1 MKKIFL
7 KYPFFIFLLPVFFV
21 LHGLNENAGLV
32 PVPGAAM
39 LLLFYLGIA
48 LGLVLFFYLFY
59 RQFRKAAILAF
70 FILAYQFFFGAVQDL
85 LRDLFPGSFINK
97 YSFILPVSLV
107 GFLALLILLKKRK
120 TIPDKPVL
128 YLNLLFLL
136 LIGIDAIQL
145 AFYSFNHPKNES
157 FSNTLLK
164 PCTGCP
170 KPDIYLLL
178 ADGYP
183 GKASVKDLLGYDNSG
198 FEAALKSRGFHIVDS
213 SRSNYNFTA
222 FSIASLLSMNYLPGI
237 KGSNH
242 DKKDLEICMDEMRQS
257 PLLSFLQKE
266 GYRFYNYSIFSFDGN
281 PSYTTPTFLPQ
292 KTVPITAQTFTRRAV
307 KDLWYHLATTFRMP
321 SVIRRY
327 KYADQINN
335 EKLYAL
341 TEKVIAQKSN
351 APKLVYTHLVMPHH
365 PLYYDS
371 AGNLYP
377 ISMLGDFHY
386 HDTARRI
393 GYLQYSNRKLLSLID
408 SIIKASASPPV
419 IFLIGDHGIRELNR
433 RFEDRYQF
441 MTINA
446 MLIPKTD
453 YTGYYTGQSH
463 VNQFRI
469 FLNRQFGQELK
480 LLPDTSYLITE

>member
-1 MKKIFL
+1 MKKILL
-7 KYPFFIFLLPVFFV
+7 KYPFFLFLLPLFWV

-32 PVPGAAM
+32 PVAGAAM

-48 LGLVLFFYLFY
+48 LGMLLFFYLFY
-59 RQFRKAAILAF
+59 RQFRKAALIAF
-70 FILAYQFFFGAVQDL
+70 SLLAYQFFFGAVQDL
-85 LRDLFPGSFINK
+85 FRDLLPGSFINK
-97 YSFILPVSLV
+97 YSFIIPVSLL
-107 GFLALLILLKKRK
+107 GFLVLLILLKKRK

-136 LIGIDAIQL
+136 LISIDAVQL
-145 AFYSFNHPKNES
+145 IMYSFRHQKSESVSNHL
-157 FSNTLLK
+157 FQ
-164 PCTGCP
+164 PCHGCP

-198 FEAALKSRGFHIVDS
+198 FEIQLKNRGFHIVDS

-222 FSIASLLSMNYLPGI
+222 FSVASLLSIDYLPGL

-242 DKKDLEICMDEMRQS
+242 DKKDLEICMDEMRNS
-257 PLLSFLQKE
+257 SFLSFLQKD

-292 KTVPITAQTFTRRAV
+292 KTVPITAQTFTRRIV
-307 KDLWYHLATTFRMP
+307 KDLWYHLATSFRMP

-335 EKLYAL
+335 EKLYEL
-341 TEKVIAQKSN
+341 TQKVISKKSSV
-351 APKLVYTHLVMPHH
+351 PKFVYTHLVMPHH

-377 ISMLGDFHY
+377 ISQLGDFHY
-386 HDTARRI
+386 YDTARRI
-393 GYLQYSNRKLLSLID
+393 GYLQYSNQKLLSLID
-408 SIIKASASPPV
+408 SIMKASANPPV
-419 IFLIGDHGIRELNR
+419 IFLIGDHGIRELKKP
-433 RFEDRYQF
+433 FDDRYQF

-446 MLIPKTD
+446 MLIPGSD
-453 YTGYYTGQSH
+453 YAGYYTGQSH

-469 FLNRQFGQELK
+469 FLNRQFNQQLK
-480 LLPDTSYLITE
+480 LLPDTSYLIRE

>member
-1 MKKIFL
+1 MKKLLL
-7 KYPFFIFLLPVFFV
+7 KYPFFLFLLPVFFV

-32 PVPGAAM
+32 PVTGAAM
-39 LLLFYLGIA
+39 LLLFYLGVSI
-48 LGLVLFFYLFY
+48 GLLLFFYLFY
-59 RQFRKAAILAF
+59 RQFRKAALIAF
-70 FILAYQFFFGAVQDL
+70 SLLAYQFFFGAVQDL
-85 LRDLFPGSFINK
+85 FRDLFPGSFINK
-97 YSFILPVSLV
+97 YSFIIPVSLL
-107 GFLALLILLKKRK
+107 GFLVLFILLKKRK

-136 LIGIDAIQL
+136 LISIDLVQL
-145 AFYSFNHPKNES
+145 LIYSFNHKKTE
-157 FSNTLLK
+157 TAGETMLH
-164 PCTGCP
+164 PCIDCP

-183 GKASVKDLLGYDNSG
+183 GKDAVKDLLGYDNNG
-198 FEAALKSRGFHIVDS
+198 FEMQLKKRGFHIIDS

-222 FSIASLLSMNYLPGI
+222 FSLASLLSMDYLPGLT
-237 KGSNH
+237 GSNH
-242 DKKDLEICMDEMRQS
+242 DKKDLEICMNRMRQS
-257 PLLSFLQKE
+257 PFLSFLEKE

-292 KTVPITAQTFTRRAV
+292 KTVPITAQTFTRRVV
-307 KDLWYHLATTFRMP
+307 KDLWYHLATSFHMP
-321 SVIRRY
+321 SVIHRY

-341 TEKVIAQKSN
+341 TEKLVSKKSSV
-351 APKLVYTHLVMPHH
+351 PKFVYTHLVMPHH

-377 ISMLGDFHY
+377 VSMLGDFHY

-393 GYLQYSNRKLLSLID
+393 GYLQYSNRKLLTLID
-408 SIIKASASPPV
+408 SILKGSASPPV
-419 IFLIGDHGIRELNR
+419 ILLMGDHGIRELKKP
-433 RFEDRYQF
+433 FDDRYQF

-446 MLIPKTD
+446 MLIPGSD
-453 YTGYYTGQSH
+453 YAGYYTGQSH

-469 FLNRQFGQELK
+469 FLNRQFKQQLK
-480 LLPDTSYLITE
+480 LLRDTSYLIRE

>member
-1 MKKIFL
+1 MKKILL
-7 KYPFFIFLLPVFFV
+7 KYPFFLFLLPLFFV
-21 LHGLNENAGLV
+21 LHGLTENAGLV
-32 PVPGAAM
+32 PVSGAAM
-39 LLLFYLGIA
+39 LLLFYLGVA
-48 LGLVLFFYLFY
+48 LGFLLFFYLFY
-59 RQFRKAAILAF
+59 RQFRKAAIVAF
-70 FILAYQFFFGAVQDL
+70 SLLAYQFFFGAVQDL
-85 LRDLFPGSFINK
+85 FRDLFPGSFINK
-97 YSFILPVSLV
+97 YSFIIPVSLL
-107 GFLALLILLKKRK
+107 GFLGLLILLKKRK

-136 LIGIDAIQL
+136 LISIDAVQL
-145 AFYSFNHPKNES
+145 IMYSFRHQKSESVSNHL
-157 FSNTLLK
+157 FQ
-164 PCTGCP
+164 PCHGCP

-198 FEAALKSRGFHIVDS
+198 FEIQLKNRGFHIVDS

-222 FSIASLLSMNYLPGI
+222 FSVASLLSMNYLPGL

-242 DKKDLEICMDEMRQS
+242 DKKDLEICMDQMRSS
-257 PLLSFLQKE
+257 PLLSYFEKE

-292 KTVPITAQTFTRRAV
+292 KTVPITAQTFTRRIV

-321 SVIRRY
+321 SVIHRF

-341 TEKVIAQKSN
+341 TEKVISKKSST
-351 APKLVYTHLVMPHH
+351 PKFVYTHLVMPHH

-377 ISMLGDFHY
+377 ISRLGDFHY

-408 SIIKASASPPV
+408 SIMKASANPPV
-419 IFLIGDHGIRELNR
+419 IFLIGDHGIRELNKPID
-433 RFEDRYQF
+433 DRYQF

-446 MLIPKTD
+446 MLIPGSD
-453 YTGYYTGQSH
+453 YAGYYTGQSH

-469 FLNRQFGQELK
+469 FLNRQFKQQLR
-480 LLPDTSYLITE
+480 LLRDTSYLIRE